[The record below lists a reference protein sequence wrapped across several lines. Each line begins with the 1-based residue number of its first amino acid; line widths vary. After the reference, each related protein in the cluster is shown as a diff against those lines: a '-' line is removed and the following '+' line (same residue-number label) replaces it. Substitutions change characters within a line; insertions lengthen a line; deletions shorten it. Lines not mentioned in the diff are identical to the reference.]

1 MTRFYPLL
9 CLLLAGLPAAA
20 VAQTISCFSPAV
32 GNVGTLVTLGGT
44 DLDRV
49 TAVAVGGVAAVV
61 LDQTRTVL
69 HLLVLP
75 GAASGPI
82 TTTGGAPATS
92 AASFTVTRT
101 ALNAVQQGPRLVG
114 TGAVGLAH
122 QGYSV
127 ALSADGT
134 TLAVGGHEDNS
145 SLGPNGFG
153 GSGAAWVFTR
163 SSTGWVQQGPKLVGA
178 GAVGSAGQGYSV
190 ALSADGSILAVGGP
204 GDNGNRGAAW
214 VFTRSGTSWGQQG
227 SKLVGAG
234 ATAGF
239 ASQGWSVALSADGAT
254 LAVGGYNDD
263 RNGGATWVFTRS
275 GTSWGQQGPK
285 LVGTGAA
292 GSASQGASVALSAD
306 GATLA
311 VGGRTDSNFD
321 GAVWVFTRSGTGWV
335 QQGPKLVGAGA
346 VGTRVLQGWSVALSA
361 DGATLAVGGPS
372 DNNLYGAAWVFTRSG
387 TGWVQQGP
395 KLVGAGAVGLA
406 HQGYSVALSADGTT
420 LAMGGYGDGNSSGY
434 TGSGAAWVFTRSGT
448 SWGQQDP
455 KLVGTGAVGSAGQ
468 GGSVALSA
476 DGATLAVGGP
486 GDDNGAGATWVFSA
500 ARSLGVACLPPDAGA
515 FPPPPVAAPNI
526 ITPNGDGLNDVF
538 RLPGLPPGPWQ
549 LRIYSRWGQQ
559 VFASGDYQQDWSA
572 PGLAD
577 GLYYYWLQS
586 PARPSLR
593 GWLEVIH

>member
-1 MTRFYPLL
+1 M

-20 VAQTISCFSPAV
+20 VAQTIGCFSPAV
-32 GNVGTLVTLGGT
+32 GNVGTRVTLGGT

-49 TAVAVGGVAAVV
+49 TAVAVGGVAAAV

-69 HLLVLP
+69 HLVVLP

-82 TTTGGAPATS
+82 TTTGGAPAAS

-101 ALNAVQQGPRLVG
+101 ALNA
-114 TGAVGLAH
+114 A
-122 QGYSV
+122 
-127 ALSADGT
+127 
-134 TLAVGGHEDNS
+134 
-145 SLGPNGFG
+145 
-153 GSGAAWVFTR
+153 
-163 SSTGWVQQGPKLVGA
+163 
-178 GAVGSAGQGYSV
+178 
-190 ALSADGSILAVGGP
+190 
-204 GDNGNRGAAW
+204 
-214 VFTRSGTSWGQQG
+214 
-227 SKLVGAG
+227 
-234 ATAGF
+234 
-239 ASQGWSVALSADGAT
+239 
-254 LAVGGYNDD
+254 
-263 RNGGATWVFTRS
+263 
-275 GTSWGQQGPK
+275 QQGPK

-292 GSASQGASVALSAD
+292 GTSAVQGYSVALSADGSTLAVGGYGDGNSSGISGFSGSGAAWVFTRSGTGGAQQGPKLVGTGAVGTNVAQGYSVALSADGSTLAAGGPGDNQNSGATWVFTRSGTNWAQQGPKLVGAGAAGSAEQGASVALSAD

-311 VGGRTDSNFD
+311 VGGRTDNNFD
-321 GAVWVFTRSGTGWV
+321 GAAWVFIRSGTGWG

-346 VGTRVLQGWSVALSA
+346 VGSAGQGVSVALSA
-361 DGATLAVGGPS
+361 DGATLAVGG
-372 DNNLYGAAWVFTRSG
+372 V
-387 TGWVQQGP
+387 
-395 KLVGAGAVGLA
+395 
-406 HQGYSVALSADGTT
+406 
-420 LAMGGYGDGNSSGY
+420 
-434 TGSGAAWVFTRSGT
+434 
-448 SWGQQDP
+448 
-455 KLVGTGAVGSAGQ
+455 
-468 GGSVALSA
+468 
-476 DGATLAVGGP
+476 

-515 FPPPPVAAPNI
+515 FPPFPVAAPNI

>member
-1 MTRFYPLL
+1 M

-20 VAQTISCFSPAV
+20 VAQTIGCFSPAV
-32 GNVGTLVTLGGT
+32 GNVGTRVTLGGT

-82 TTTGGAPATS
+82 TTTGGAPAAS

-101 ALNAVQQGPRLVG
+101 ALNAAQQGPKLVG
-114 TGAVGLAH
+114 IGAAGTSAAQGYSVALSADGTTLAVGGYGDGNSSGISGFSGSGAAWVFTRSGTGWGQQGPKLVGAGAVGFAH

-134 TLAVGGHEDNS
+134 TLAVGGYGDGNFS
-145 SLGPNGFG
+145 GYT

-163 SSTGWVQQGPKLVGA
+163 SGTGWGQQGPKLVGA
-178 GAVGSAGQGYSV
+178 GAVGSAGQGV
-190 ALSADGSILAVGGP
+190 
-204 GDNGNRGAAW
+204 
-214 VFTRSGTSWGQQG
+214 
-227 SKLVGAG
+227 
-234 ATAGF
+234 
-239 ASQGWSVALSADGAT
+239 SVALSADGAT
-254 LAVGGYNDD
+254 LAVGG
-263 RNGGATWVFTRS
+263 V
-275 GTSWGQQGPK
+275 
-285 LVGTGAA
+285 
-292 GSASQGASVALSAD
+292 
-306 GATLA
+306 
-311 VGGRTDSNFD
+311 
-321 GAVWVFTRSGTGWV
+321 
-335 QQGPKLVGAGA
+335 
-346 VGTRVLQGWSVALSA
+346 
-361 DGATLAVGGPS
+361 
-372 DNNLYGAAWVFTRSG
+372 
-387 TGWVQQGP
+387 
-395 KLVGAGAVGLA
+395 
-406 HQGYSVALSADGTT
+406 
-420 LAMGGYGDGNSSGY
+420 
-434 TGSGAAWVFTRSGT
+434 
-448 SWGQQDP
+448 
-455 KLVGTGAVGSAGQ
+455 
-468 GGSVALSA
+468 
-476 DGATLAVGGP
+476 

-515 FPPPPVAAPNI
+515 FPPFPVAAPNI

>member
-1 MTRFYPLL
+1 M

-20 VAQTISCFSPAV
+20 VAQTIGCFSPAV
-32 GNVGTLVTLGGT
+32 GNVGTRVTLGGT

-82 TTTGGAPATS
+82 TTTGGAPAAS

-101 ALNAVQQGPRLVG
+101 ALNAAQQGPKLVG
-114 TGAVGLAH
+114 IGAAGTSAA

-134 TLAVGGHEDNS
+134 TLAVGGYGDGNS
-145 SLGPNGFG
+145 SGISGFS

-163 SSTGWVQQGPKLVGA
+163 SGTGWAQQGPKLVGT
-178 GAVGSAGQGYSV
+178 GAVGTNVAQGYSV
-190 ALSADGSILAVGGP
+190 ALSADGSTLAAGGP
-204 GDNGNRGAAW
+204 GDNQNSGATW
-214 VFTRSGTSWGQQG
+214 VFTRSGTNWAQQG
-227 SKLVGAG
+227 PKLVGAG
-234 ATAGF
+234 AAAGF

-254 LAVGGYNDD
+254 LAAGGKND
-263 RNGGATWVFTRS
+263 NQVSGATWVFTRS
-275 GTSWGQQGPK
+275 GTNWAQQGPK
-285 LVGTGAA
+285 LVGAGAA
-292 GSASQGASVALSAD
+292 GSAEQGASVALSAD

-311 VGGRTDSNFD
+311 VGGRTDNNFD
-321 GAVWVFTRSGTGWV
+321 GAAWVFIRSGTGWG

-361 DGATLAVGGPS
+361 DGAALALGGPS
-372 DNNLYGAAWVFTRSG
+372 DSNFGGAAWVFTRSG
-387 TGWVQQGP
+387 TNWSQQGP
-395 KLVGAGAVGLA
+395 KLVGAGAVGFA

-420 LAMGGYGDGNSSGY
+420 LAVGGYGDGNFSGY

-448 SWGQQDP
+448 GWGQQGP
-455 KLVGTGAVGSAGQ
+455 KLVGAGAVGSAGQ
-468 GGSVALSA
+468 GVSVALSA
-476 DGATLAVGGP
+476 DGATLAVGGV

-515 FPPPPVAAPNI
+515 FPPFPVAAPNI

>member
-1 MTRFYPLL
+1 MTRFYPLM

-20 VAQTISCFSPAV
+20 VAQTIGCFSPAV
-32 GNVGTLVTLGGT
+32 GNVGTRVTLGGT

-82 TTTGGAPATS
+82 TTTGGAPAAS

-101 ALNAVQQGPRLVG
+101 ALNAAQQGPKLVG
-114 TGAVGLAH
+114 IGAAGTSAA

-134 TLAVGGHEDNS
+134 TLAVGGYGDGNS
-145 SLGPNGFG
+145 SGISGFS

-163 SSTGWVQQGPKLVGA
+163 SGTGWAQQGPKLVGA
-178 GAVGSAGQGYSV
+178 GAA
-190 ALSADGSILAVGGP
+190 
-204 GDNGNRGAAW
+204 
-214 VFTRSGTSWGQQG
+214 
-227 SKLVGAG
+227 
-234 ATAGF
+234 AGF

-254 LAVGGYNDD
+254 LAAGGKND
-263 RNGGATWVFTRS
+263 NQVSGATWVFTRS
-275 GTSWGQQGPK
+275 GTNWAQQGPK
-285 LVGTGAA
+285 LVGAGAA
-292 GSASQGASVALSAD
+292 GSAEQGASVALSAD

-311 VGGRTDSNFD
+311 VGGRTDNNFD
-321 GAVWVFTRSGTGWV
+321 GAAWVFIRSGTGWG

-346 VGTRVLQGWSVALSA
+346 VG
-361 DGATLAVGGPS
+361 
-372 DNNLYGAAWVFTRSG
+372 F
-387 TGWVQQGP
+387 
-395 KLVGAGAVGLA
+395 A

-420 LAMGGYGDGNSSGY
+420 LAVGGYGDGNFSGY

-448 SWGQQDP
+448 GWGQQGP
-455 KLVGTGAVGSAGQ
+455 KLVGAGAVGSAGQ
-468 GGSVALSA
+468 GVSVALSA
-476 DGATLAVGGP
+476 DGATLAVGGV

-515 FPPPPVAAPNI
+515 FPPFPVAAPNI